1 MSGTP
6 CIEAVLFD
14 WDGTLA
20 DSEHITTAAL
30 EAAWSHVGA
39 EGEPPVERFLAMA
52 GQPAADIL
60 ARLGLPPAALEPYS
74 RTARALVDR
83 TRLFGGA
90 MELLTE
96 LRRRGVRVGVIT
108 GKDRDRI
115 EPTMEFLG
123 VGHLVEA
130 LVTPDDAPA
139 PKPSAEGVWWL
150 LRELDVL
157 PGRAVLVGDSAA
169 DMHAGRAA
177 GVRTIA
183 CTWGTGRKDA
193 LVRYEP
199 WKVLSRFPQLADL
212 LLGLAPAA
220 PLPVEADAGTPAVD

>member
-1 MSGTP
+1 MSNTP
-6 CIEAVLFD
+6 SVEAVLFD

-20 DSEHITTAAL
+20 DSEHITVAAL
-30 EAAWSHVGA
+30 RTAWSHVGA
-39 EGEPPVERFLAMA
+39 PGEPPVERFLAMA

-90 MELLTE
+90 RELLTE
-96 LRRRGVRVGVIT
+96 LRGRGVRVGVIT

-130 LVTPDDAPA
+130 LVTPDDEPA
-139 PKPSAEGVWWL
+139 PKPSEEGVWWL
-150 LRELDVL
+150 LRELDVV
-157 PGRAVLVGDSAA
+157 PGRAVLVGDSVA
-169 DMHAGRAA
+169 DMEAGRAA

-183 CTWGTGRKDA
+183 CTWGTGREDDLA
-193 LVRYEP
+193 RCEP
-199 WKVLSRFPQLADL
+199 WKSLSHFSQLTDL
-212 LLGLAPAA
+212 LSYLTS
-220 PLPVEADAGTPAVD
+220 PLRPSPRSVPGR